1 MFTDAVKWPAIAA
14 DEIREHVAGATRLVP
29 TLAARAGET
38 IEARKL
44 LESNVELVRAAGL
57 FKTIQPSRCGGFEY
71 SLHTHVDVIEEVARG
86 CGSTGW
92 VVGLYQAHSWLMG
105 LFSQSAQDDVY
116 GPNPDAAL
124 AAVIAP
130 RGKARET
137 EGGYIL
143 SGFWP
148 FCSGCHH
155 SDWLILGE
163 IITDEDGEPTESGVM
178 VIPTREAAIQDD
190 WCVGGLAGTG
200 SNSIVVN
207 NVFVPRH
214 RFLSITN
221 AINGQTPGAHLHES
235 TLYFSAPVPTL
246 ALFIATPALGMAKRA
261 LEHFK
266 ERLPGRTVSYTFNE
280 QQLEMP
286 TTHMEIA
293 EAATKLDAARTLLH
307 ALVNEFEQHAS
318 KREVLPFERRAKAR
332 MDIAYA
338 VRLCLESAQTLYLAS
353 GGSGLA
359 ENSPIHQAQKDL
371 HAVNM
376 HGLLCLKTNLEM
388 YGRVL
393 LGLPANSPA
402 I

>member
-1 MFTDAVKWPAIAA
+1 MFADVVRWPVIAG
-14 DEIREHVAGATRLVP
+14 DEIRAHIAGATQLVP
-29 TLAARAGET
+29 TIAARAGET
-38 IEARKL
+38 IQARKL
-44 LESNVELVRAAGL
+44 LDSNVELVRAAGL
-57 FKTIQPSRCGGFEY
+57 FKSIQPSRCGGYEF
-71 SLHTHVDVIEEVARG
+71 SLHAHIDIVEEVARG

-105 LFSQSAQDDVY
+105 LFPQSAQDDVY
-116 GPNPDAAL
+116 GPNPDAGL
-124 AAVIAP
+124 AGVLAP
-130 RGKARET
+130 RGKAQET

-155 SDWLILGE
+155 SNWLILGE
-163 IITDEDGEPTESGVM
+163 IIVDEDGEPTDSGVM
-178 VIPTREAAIQDD
+178 LIPTREAAIQDD
-190 WCVGGLAGTG
+190 WYVGGLAGTG
-200 SNSIVVN
+200 SNSVVVN

-214 RFLSITN
+214 RFLSIPN
-221 AINGQTPGAHLHES
+221 AINGQTPGAHLHAT
-235 TLYFSAPVPTL
+235 TLYFTSLVPAL
-246 ALFIATPALGMAKRA
+246 ALFVATPALGMARRA

-280 QQLEMP
+280 QQLDMP

-293 EAATKLDAARTLLH
+293 EAATKLDTARTLLH
-307 ALVNEFEQHAS
+307 ALIDEMELHAG
-318 KREVLPFERRAKAR
+318 KREVLSFERRAKAR

-393 LGLPANSPA
+393 LGLPANSPV